1 MQEISH
7 SLDQGLA
14 PTFFSLINDIHSL
27 KNNNKKNTLGL
38 LQLQGQEPGFNSQK
52 PILFKINKL
61 CALHFNSQ
69 ETSPIYELA
78 SLLNKKGA
86 VAPRCTALYKK
97 IKPENTKAQST
108 WIEFQ
113 SWPDGFT
120 TLHYWHGF
128 LLYNFITHCR

>member
-1 MQEISH
+1 MQEKSH

-14 PTFFSLINDIHSL
+14 PTFFSLINDIHAL
-27 KNNNKKNTLGL
+27 KKKKKNTLGM

-69 ETSPIYELA
+69 ETPPIYELA

-86 VAPRCTALYKK
+86 VAPRCTALCKK
-97 IKPENTKAQST
+97 IKPKNTKAQST